1 MRLTNN
7 LVVGGD
13 HRWRLLRRW
22 RPAPRQLH
30 SRTTNC
36 LDGALHAGS
45 VPIPPDSRRTA
56 HSGEWPFVIYP
67 FPPLAL
73 LTRHGHVSKQC
84 PHWGGG
90 GLQSFQFLSISQLVL
105 YRLFDETRPTIANA
119 ADGRER
125 AWLTSFAL
133 NLIDIFLFSQFLVLA
148 ASNRQDAHRTAYGD
162 GLGWRRRTQDA
173 KVNFDFVKSFDLA
186 IDSLLLL
193 CFDIGHARYCLFG
206 NNVTLANKFE
216 STSVPFRTN
225 ISPSTYEW
233 VILSRFYISQRRN
246 VYRVCFCYVLFFFFF
261 FFSCWSP
268 KWYNFKLQR
277 WWEGGYVAPTVFEVK
292 WSET

>member
-1 MRLTNN
+1 M
-7 LVVGGD
+7 
-13 HRWRLLRRW
+13 
-22 RPAPRQLH
+22 
-30 SRTTNC
+30 S
-36 LDGALHAGS
+36 
-45 VPIPPDSRRTA
+45 
-56 HSGEWPFVIYP
+56 
-67 FPPLAL
+67 PL
-73 LTRHGHVSKQC
+73 
-84 PHWGGG
+84 GGG

-225 ISPSTYEW
+225 ISPSTYE
-233 VILSRFYISQRRN
+233 
-246 VYRVCFCYVLFFFFF
+246 
-261 FFSCWSP
+261 
-268 KWYNFKLQR
+268 
-277 WWEGGYVAPTVFEVK
+277 
-292 WSET
+292 